1 MRIRHAA
8 LTSTFTKMLDL
19 GVYRGHSQQP
29 EVLDLNRENHSN
41 SKLIDKSHNQLF
53 VLLLLIL
60 LLLAI
65 PMSAL
70 GAGYSIDALRVYA
83 HSRIVNYKEF
93 VCFDS
98 IIIKESHYN
107 YLAHR
112 GKAYGIGQMQSKHYQ
127 SRDPYTQIDLTI
139 AYIHKRYKSACN
151 ALTFHKRHGYY

>member
-1 MRIRHAA
+1 MTRP
-8 LTSTFTKMLDL
+8 TSRTIFNKLDL
-19 GVYRGHSQQP
+19 RVYRGHSQQT

-41 SKLIDKSHNQLF
+41 SISIDKSHRLLL
-53 VLLLLIL
+53 VLLMLVLLQM
-60 LLLAI
+60 AT
-65 PMSAL
+65 PVSAFS
-70 GAGYSIDALRVYA
+70 AGYSMDSLRLYA

-107 YLAHR
+107 YLAHN

-139 AYIHKRYKSACN
+139 AYIHKRYKSACL
-151 ALTFHKRHGYY
+151 ALTFHKKHGYY

>member
-1 MRIRHAA
+1 MTRPRPRIIND
-8 LTSTFTKMLDL
+8 KLDL

-41 SKLIDKSHNQLF
+41 SISIDKSHRLLL
-53 VLLLLIL
+53 VLLMLVLLQMATPL
-60 LLLAI
+60 
-65 PMSAL
+65 SAFS
-70 GAGYSIDALRVYA
+70 AGYSIDALRVYA

-93 VCFDS
+93 QCFDS

-107 YLAHR
+107 YLAHN

-139 AYIHKRYKSACN
+139 AYIHKRYKSACL
-151 ALTFHKRHGYY
+151 ALTFHKKHGYY

>member
-8 LTSTFTKMLDL
+8 LTSTYTDILDSHMYD
-19 GVYRGHSQQP
+19 GPVQAR
-29 EVLDLNRENHSN
+29 EERTLNRENHSN
-41 SKLIDKSHNQLF
+41 SISIDKSHRLLL
-53 VLLLLIL
+53 VLLTLVLLQM
-60 LLLAI
+60 AT
-65 PMSAL
+65 PVSAFS
-70 GAGYSIDALRVYA
+70 AGYSIDALRVYA

-107 YLAHR
+107 YLAHN

-139 AYIHKRYKSACN
+139 AYIHKRYKSACL
-151 ALTFHKRHGYY
+151 ALTFHKKHGYY